1 MLLIYEDYSNRFFTT
16 RKFDKKVARGRE
28 NPDVSAFLYG
38 GDIVSIKLDD
48 KVLDSILERM
58 VNTVSDSK
66 KEIFEI
72 SEQSRSEYEVLKNE
86 LEMTK
91 QEVNNLI
98 DKGDILEVQEK
109 FARKRLSEVSRH
121 FNKYS
126 EEQIRDAYEKAHNL
140 QMQLSSIRQSER
152 VLLERRNELERRL
165 KALENT
171 VERAEALVGQISV
184 VLNYLTSDLK
194 QVNELIED
202 ARQKQE
208 FGLKI
213 IEAQEEERRRLSR
226 EIHDGPAQMLAN
238 VMLRSELIERTSR
251 EKGMDAALIE
261 VKDLRQMVRSALYE
275 VRKIIYDLR
284 PMALDDLGLIPT
296 LKRYLTTVED
306 YHKIRIE
313 FISIG
318 REIRLAQRLEVA
330 LFRLVQE
337 AVQNAMKHAKPK
349 AVQVKMDINKKHVTL
364 VIKDDGQGFDTT
376 SKKEGSFGLVG
387 MRERVELLRGQ
398 LTIDSVIGKGTLIM
412 IQVPLSDQT

>member
-1 MLLIYEDYSNRFFTT
+1 M
-16 RKFDKKVARGRE
+16 
-28 NPDVSAFLYG
+28 
-38 GDIVSIKLDD
+38 VSIKLDD